1 MPPQKIQVQL
11 EAFWELR
18 GSVPNVPFAE
28 GVNYDELV
36 AADLA
41 KGQKPMFVTLPL
53 AQFGQVSRN
62 RRRYSESEVRRMYS
76 RIMQS
81 AVTGALG
88 HLRDDER
95 ASAFEVPAVKWVGA
109 VIEGN
114 QLWGKLYV
122 LSHQE
127 DLREYFRV
135 QKATSGRVGTSLY
148 GLGYEEYNPDS
159 EVWEVTE
166 LELEQIDVVH
176 PDRVGVL
183 FAATMSPHIT
193 SETVKEAENG
203 ELAVGDFVRFES
215 NGVLCYGQI
224 NTITTEGEVEVPYQD
239 GLTVTATEEDPI
251 ARLNIWWPNY
261 EGAGWIM
268 SSHQIVLRFSQL
280 TKIEPLPAAE
290 TIENEE
296 EPMEE
301 SMANKPLTPSTVEE
315 TDVDS
320 RIITMQ
326 EQHQEAV
333 RDLNKKIAQ
342 MESDNRAYARLRE
355 MLGVKEGQDPVLALQ
370 AQQSTLEVLRKENKE
385 LLETAIKQEV
395 GKFVKVEWAQG
406 MVESYVSN
414 KNPQTRSDVVS
425 FTQEALGQEHIATIL
440 KNAVQREMGPAVQT
454 PTQTPVQTPVGD
466 DLIIIPSLEGSN

>member
-1 MPPQKIQVQL
+1 MPPKKISIQL

-18 GSVPNVPFAE
+18 GSVPDVPFAE

-62 RRRYSESEVRRMYS
+62 RRRYSEAEVRRMYS

-88 HLRDDER
+88 HLKDDER
-95 ASAFEVPAVKWVGA
+95 SYAFEVPAVKWVGA
-109 VIEGN
+109 LIEGK

-122 LSHQE
+122 LSHRE

-135 QKATSGRVGTSLY
+135 QKASAGRVGTSLY
-148 GLGYEEYNPDS
+148 SMGYEEYNPDS
-159 EVWEVTE
+159 DVWEVSD

-183 FAATMSPHIT
+183 FAATMTPHIT
-193 SETVKEAENG
+193 TEMIKEAVNG
-203 ELAVGDFVRFES
+203 ELAVDDFVEFES
-215 NGVLCYGQI
+215 DGILRKGEV
-224 NTITTEGEVEVPYQD
+224 NTIWTEGEVEVPHQE
-239 GLTVTATEEDPI
+239 GLTVTASEEDPI
-251 ARLNIWWPNY
+251 ARLYLWCPSYKDGYWMRQD
-261 EGAGWIM
+261 W
-268 SSHQIVLRFSQL
+268 QVVRRFSQL
-280 TKIEPLPAAE
+280 TKIEPLLAAE
-290 TIENEE
+290 STETEE
-296 EPMEE
+296 ETMEE
-301 SMANKPLTPSTVEE
+301 SMAVKPNTPSTVEE

-320 RIITMQ
+320 RIIQ
-326 EQHQEAV
+326 LNEAHQEAV
-333 RDLNKKIAQ
+333 RDLNKRIAQ

-370 AQQSTLEVLRKENKE
+370 AQQSTLDVLRKENKE
-385 LLETAIKQEV
+385 LLETAVKQEV

-414 KNPQTRSDVVS
+414 KNPQTRSDVVT
-425 FTQEALGQEHIATIL
+425 FTQEALAQEHIATIL
-440 KNAVQREMGPAVQT
+440 RNAVQKEMGPNVET
-454 PTQTPVQTPVGD
+454 PTHTPTPTPVAD
-466 DLIIIPSLEGSN
+466 DLIIIPSLDGSK